1 MHKDQASK
9 LRQMMGRPHS
19 RERKSS
25 TPPPARRATKTIAVC
40 SGKGGVGK
48 SNVALNLSI
57 MLSSAGNRVALVDA
71 DMGMANLDVLLNAD
85 IQGDISHVVA
95 GTKRLED
102 VVVDLP
108 SGVQFVAG
116 ASGLARLANLSEFQ
130 RTRLAEELTQ
140 LEADN
145 DLIIIDCGAGIGP
158 DVLQFAS
165 GADIVLV
172 VTTPEP
178 TAITD
183 AYGMIKALSRRG
195 YIGSLSVLTNQA
207 DNRQEGRATY
217 QRLAEVAKR
226 FLDIRI
232 FDAGYID
239 EDPKVRQAVRRRQAF
254 VLAYPKCPASRA
266 IAALVNKLSPGG
278 ALVRQK
284 EGFFRRMVKLFA

>member
-1 MHKDQASK
+1 MHNDQAKK
-9 LRQMMGRPHS
+9 LREMMSRPNS
-19 RERKSS
+19 RPRDV
-25 TPPPARRATKTIAVC
+25 PPPGPGRTTKTIAVC

-48 SNVALNLSI
+48 SNIALNLSI
-57 MLSSAGNRVALVDA
+57 MLSGAGNRVALVDA
-71 DMGMANLDVLLNAD
+71 DMGMANLDVLLNVD
-85 IQGDISHVVA
+85 IKGDISHVVA

-102 VVVDLP
+102 IVVDLP
-108 SGVQFVAG
+108 NGVQFVAG

-130 RTRLAEELTQ
+130 RTRLTEELTQ
-140 LEADN
+140 LESDN
-145 DLIIIDCGAGIGP
+145 DLIVIDCGAGIGP

-217 QRLAEVAKR
+217 QRLAEVARR
-226 FLDIRI
+226 FLDIRV

-239 EDPKVRQAVRRRQAF
+239 EDPRVRQAVRRRQAF

-266 IAALVNKLSPGG
+266 IGALVNKLSPGG

-284 EGFFRRMVKLFA
+284 EGFFRRMARLFA

>member
-1 MHKDQASK
+1 MHNDQATK
-9 LRQMMGRPHS
+9 LRQMMGRPVS
-19 RERKSS
+19 RTRQV
-25 TPPPARRATKTIAVC
+25 PDQRPGRMTKTIAVC

-57 MLSSAGNRVALVDA
+57 LLSGAGNRVALVDA

-85 IQGDISHVVA
+85 IKGDISHIVA
-95 GTKRLED
+95 GTKRLD
-102 VVVDLP
+102 DIVVDLP

-145 DLIIIDCGAGIGP
+145 DLIIIDCAAGIGP
-158 DVLQFAS
+158 DVLQFAA

-183 AYGMIKALSRRG
+183 AYGMIKALAKRG
-195 YIGSLSVLTNQA
+195 YAGNLSVLTNQA

-226 FLDIRI
+226 FLDIRV
-232 FDAGYID
+232 FDAGYVD
-239 EDPKVRQAVRRRQAF
+239 EDPKVRLSVRRRQAF

-266 IAALVNKLSPGG
+266 ISALVNKLSPGG
-278 ALVRQK
+278 ALVRQR
-284 EGFFRRMVKLFA
+284 EGFFKRMVRLFA

>member
-1 MHKDQASK
+1 MHNDQATK
-9 LRQMMGRPHS
+9 LRRMMSRPNS
-19 RERKSS
+19 RTRQV
-25 TPPPARRATKTIAVC
+25 PPEPARRQTKTIAVC

-57 MLSSAGNRVALVDA
+57 LLSGAGNRVALVDA

-95 GTKRLED
+95 GTKRLEE

-145 DLIIIDCGAGIGP
+145 DLIIIDCAAGIGP
-158 DVLQFAS
+158 NVLQFAS
-165 GADIVLV
+165 GSDIVLV

-195 YIGSLSVLTNQA
+195 YLGSLSVLTNQA

-217 QRLAEVAKR
+217 QRLAEVARR

-232 FDAGYID
+232 FDAGYIS
-239 EDPKVRQAVRRRQAF
+239 EDPKVRQAVRRREAF

-266 IAALVNKLSPGG
+266 LAALVNKLSPGG

-284 EGFFRRMVKLFA
+284 EGFFRRMVRLFA

>member
-1 MHKDQASK
+1 
-9 LRQMMGRPHS
+9 
-19 RERKSS
+19 
-25 TPPPARRATKTIAVC
+25 
-40 SGKGGVGK
+40 
-48 SNVALNLSI
+48 
-57 MLSSAGNRVALVDA
+57 
-71 DMGMANLDVLLNAD
+71 
-85 IQGDISHVVA
+85 
-95 GTKRLED
+95 
-102 VVVDLP
+102 
-108 SGVQFVAG
+108 VQFVAG

-130 RTRLAEELTQ
+130 RTWLAEELTQ

-165 GADIVLV
+165 AADIVLV

-195 YIGSLSVLTNQA
+195 FVGSLSVLTNQA

-226 FLDIRI
+226 FLDIRV
-232 FDAGYID
+232 FDAGYVD

-284 EGFFRRMVKLFA
+284 EGFFRRMVRLFA

>member
-1 MHKDQASK
+1 MHNDQATK
-9 LRQMMGRPHS
+9 LRRLMSRPSNSSRKRAPIDTGR
-19 RERKSS
+19 
-25 TPPPARRATKTIAVC
+25 TTKTIAVC

-57 MLSSAGNRVALVDA
+57 LLSGAGNRVALVDA

-85 IQGDISHVVA
+85 VKGDLSHVVA

-102 VVVDLP
+102 IVVDLP

-145 DLIIIDCGAGIGP
+145 DMIVIDCAAGIGP
-158 DVLQFAS
+158 DVLQFAA

-183 AYGMIKALSRRG
+183 AYGMIKALARRG
-195 YIGSLSVLTNQA
+195 YLGSLSVLTNQA

-217 QRLAEVAKR
+217 QRLAEVARR

-232 FDAGYID
+232 FDAGYVN
-239 EDPKVRQAVRRRQAF
+239 EDPRVRQSVRRRQAF
-254 VLAYPKCPASRA
+254 VLAYPKCPASRD

-284 EGFFRRMVKLFA
+284 EGFFRRMVRLFA

>member
-1 MHKDQASK
+1 MHNDQATK
-9 LRQMMGRPHS
+9 LREMMSRPKS
-19 RERKSS
+19 RTRQV
-25 TPPPARRATKTIAVC
+25 TTQNPDRMTKTIAVC

-57 MLSSAGNRVALVDA
+57 LLSGAGNRVALIDA

-102 VVVDLP
+102 IVVDLP
-108 SGVQFVAG
+108 CGVQFVAG

-145 DLIIIDCGAGIGP
+145 DMIIIDCAAGIGP
-158 DVLQFAS
+158 DVLQFAA

-172 VTTPEP
+172 VTTSEP

-183 AYGMIKALSRRG
+183 AYGMIKALARRG
-195 YIGSLSVLTNQA
+195 YLGNLSVLTNQA
-207 DNRQEGRATY
+207 ANRQEGRATY

-226 FLDIRI
+226 FLDIRV
-232 FDAGYID
+232 FDAGYVD
-239 EDPKVRQAVRRRQAF
+239 EDPKVRQSVMRRQAF

-284 EGFFRRMVKLFA
+284 EGFFRRMARLFA

>member
-1 MHKDQASK
+1 MHNDQATK
-9 LRQMMGRPHS
+9 LRRLMSRPSSSVRKRAAIDTGR
-19 RERKSS
+19 
-25 TPPPARRATKTIAVC
+25 TTKTIAVC

-48 SNVALNLSI
+48 SNVALNLSLL
-57 MLSSAGNRVALVDA
+57 LSGAGNRVALVDA

-85 IQGDISHVVA
+85 VKGDLSHVVA

-102 VVVDLP
+102 IVVDLP

-130 RTRLAEELTQ
+130 RMRLAEELTQ

-145 DLIIIDCGAGIGP
+145 DMIVVDCAAGIGP
-158 DVLQFAS
+158 DVLQFAA

-183 AYGMIKALSRRG
+183 AYGMIKALAKRG
-195 YIGSLSVLTNQA
+195 YVGSLSVLTNQA

-217 QRLAEVAKR
+217 QRLAEVARR
-226 FLDIRI
+226 FLDIRV
-232 FDAGYID
+232 FDAGYVS
-239 EDPKVRQAVRRRQAF
+239 EDLRVRQSVRRRQAF
-254 VLAYPKCPASRA
+254 VLAYPKCPASRD

-284 EGFFRRMVKLFA
+284 EGFFKRMVRLFA

>member
-1 MHKDQASK
+1 MHNDQATK
-9 LRQMMGRPHS
+9 LRRMMSRPNI
-19 RERKSS
+19 RARQI
-25 TPPPARRATKTIAVC
+25 PPPGAGRLTKTIAVC

-57 MLSSAGNRVALVDA
+57 LLSGAGNRVALVDA

-95 GTKRLED
+95 GTKRLEEI
-102 VVVDLP
+102 VVDLP

-116 ASGLARLANLSEFQ
+116 ASGLAKMANLSEFQ
-130 RTRLAEELTQ
+130 RTRLTEELTQ
-140 LEADN
+140 LEVDN
-145 DLIIIDCGAGIGP
+145 DLIIIDCAAGIGP
-158 DVLQFAS
+158 SVLQFAS

-195 YIGSLSVLTNQA
+195 YLGSLSVLTNQA

-232 FDAGYID
+232 FDAGYIG
-239 EDPKVRQAVRRRQAF
+239 EDPKVRQSVRRRQAF

-266 IAALVNKLSPGG
+266 IGALVNKLSPGG

-284 EGFFRRMVKLFA
+284 EGFFRRMVRLFA

>member
-1 MHKDQASK
+1 MHNDQAKK
-9 LRQMMGRPHS
+9 LREMMSRPNS
-19 RERKSS
+19 RSRDVQ
-25 TPPPARRATKTIAVC
+25 PPAPVRTTKTIAVC

-48 SNVALNLSI
+48 SNIALNLSI
-57 MLSSAGNRVALVDA
+57 TLSGAGNRVALVDA
-71 DMGMANLDVLLNAD
+71 DMGMANLDVLLNVD
-85 IQGDISHVVA
+85 IKGDLSHVVA

-102 VVVDLP
+102 IVVDLP
-108 SGVQFVAG
+108 NGVQFVAG

-130 RTRLAEELTQ
+130 RTRLTEELSQ

-145 DLIIIDCGAGIGP
+145 DLIVIDCGAGIGP

-183 AYGMIKALSRRG
+183 AYGMIKALAKRG
-195 YIGSLSVLTNQA
+195 YVGSLSVLTNQV

-217 QRLAEVAKR
+217 QRLAEVARR
-226 FLDIRI
+226 FLDIRV

-239 EDPKVRQAVRRRQAF
+239 EDPRVRQAVRRRQAF

-266 IAALVNKLSPGG
+266 IGALVNKLSPGG

-284 EGFFRRMVKLFA
+284 EGFFRRMARLFA